1 MSMEE
6 IMANVGAVNI
16 ADIVASNKASET
28 SPYYLHS
35 SEYPGLIFVIHP
47 FSENG
52 ENYFTWR
59 HNLMNALQSKNKARF
74 CQFPTMDTMRLPRK
88 LQMRLPRSFKDL
100 LPMRKLQEKYGR
112 TWRKDSLM
120 VSHHE
125 SMTYYGKLKSFWDE
139 MQSLNLIPLCK
150 CGCRCS
156 VAKKMQTVRKKEK
169 VFDFLMGLDEVYSTV
184 RSQFLRP
191 NLGRAY
197 PSAAQEEK
205 QCSTAAT
212 RAPIIDETTLLA
224 KGNTS
229 SQKKNDNVH
238 RNQFAPCVHCGRT
251 NHSKEHYY
259 KMVGYPS
266 KWRKPSRNNDK
277 QITRDQSSECGNQ
290 LENNHAT
297 YIPIG
302 GAFAGTVNGEGS
314 PILGLTLAQH
324 QQLLVLLRSSEPSTG
339 TPSADMAV
347 SNFSGKICV

>member
-1 MSMEE
+1 
-6 IMANVGAVNI
+6 MANVGAGNI

-35 SEYPGLIFVIHP
+35 SEYPSLIFVTHP

-74 CQFPTMDTMRLPRK
+74 CQFPTMDTMRLPRN

-112 TWRKDSLM
+112 TWRKDSL
-120 VSHHE
+120 
-125 SMTYYGKLKSFWDE
+125 
-139 MQSLNLIPLCK
+139 K
-150 CGCRCS
+150 CT
-156 VAKKMQTVRKKEK
+156 KKMQTVCEEEK
-169 VFDFLMGLDEVYSTV
+169 VFDFLMGPDEEYSTM
-184 RSQFLRP
+184 RSQFLSVDPLP

-197 PSAAQEEK
+197 ARAAQEEK
-205 QCSTAAT
+205 QCSIAAM
-212 RAPIIDETTLLA
+212 RAPIIEGTALLA

-229 SQKKNDNVH
+229 SQKKSDNVH

-251 NHSKEHYY
+251 NHSKEHCY

-266 KWRKPSRNNDK
+266 KWLKPSQNNDK
-277 QITRDQSSECGNQ
+277 QITRDQSRECGNQ
-290 LENNHAT
+290 LENDHAT
-297 YIPIG
+297 YIPTG

-324 QQLLVLLRSSEPSTG
+324 QQLLALLRSSEPSTG